1 MAIDQPIK
9 KRGRPPGSKNTKN
22 KMEQKME
29 LVHQRLA
36 LLDSSSGSD
45 RDDDIGPRAIIID
58 CDEDD
63 TDDVMEVVPL
73 KMLMPK
79 EVENEQR
86 TVPGIPQTCNTQN
99 TSNGRT
105 NTTELSSKKKI

>member
-1 MAIDQPIK
+1 LVVLEQ

-45 RDDDIGPRAIIID
+45 RDDDIGPR
-58 CDEDD
+58 
-63 TDDVMEVVPL
+63 VRFLHYHFPL
-73 KMLMPK
+73 MRYIHCCCCKAFKSGQVLTGK
-79 EVENEQR
+79 
-86 TVPGIPQTCNTQN
+86 
-99 TSNGRT
+99 NGRGIYY
-105 NTTELSSKKKI
+105 NTWVYAQSGFLI